1 MTGWRSVPVL
11 QVLDAVVH
19 GVVVALLVGGV
30 VAVFT
35 LATGGTAT
43 RIREHLFLVGLVA
56 LALGT
61 LATRPNRRQ
70 RHGRGEQSEDVDT
83 DETPTSAQEHLA
95 RLVPG
100 RQPLA
105 PSEQFSRGA
114 WLLVAGVLLQAVAFL
129 PV

>member
-1 MTGWRSVPVL
+1 MTGWRSVQVL

-19 GVVVALLVGGV
+19 GVVVALLLGGV

-35 LATGGTAT
+35 LATGGTAI

-61 LATRPNRRQ
+61 LATRPKRGSRP
-70 RHGRGEQSEDVDT
+70 GRGEQSDDVT
-83 DETPTSAQEHLA
+83 DETPTQVQTYLA

-100 RQPLA
+100 RQPLP
-105 PSEQFSRGA
+105 PSEQYSRGA
-114 WLLVAGVLLQAVAFL
+114 WLLVAGGLLQAVAFV